1 MPQWLSTVLT
11 SAVPSIVAGVCTAFI
26 SVRLALSRYRKERW
40 WERKAEAY
48 SRIVEALHAL
58 MEYCSTMADAD
69 KGVPY
74 SEERKKE
81 LGDECHRAYLELR
94 KATGIGAY
102 IVSDEVAAVLA
113 KLEARPS
120 LDLDPAKAP
129 FFEIMDLDFEAYK
142 HALSEIR
149 ALAKKD
155 LGVK

>member
-1 MPQWLSTVLT
+1 
-11 SAVPSIVAGVCTAFI
+11 
-26 SVRLALSRYRKERW
+26 
-40 WERKAEAY
+40 KAEAY

-69 KGVPY
+69 RGVPY

-81 LGDECHRAYLELR
+81 LGDESHRAYLELR

-120 LDLDPAKAP
+120 LGPDGGRTPV
-129 FFEIMDLDFEAYK
+129 FEIMDSDFESYK
-142 HALSEIR
+142 QALFEIR
-149 ALAKKD
+149 SLAKKD
-155 LGVK
+155 LGVG

>member
-1 MPQWLSTVLT
+1 MPQWLSTFLT
-11 SAVPSIVAGVCTAFI
+11 NALPSIVVGVCTAII
-26 SVRLALSRYRKERW
+26 SVKLALRRYRAERW

-69 KGVPY
+69 RGVPY

-120 LDLDPAKAP
+120 VDPDGGRIP
-129 FFEIMDLDFEAYK
+129 MFEIMDADFEAYK
-142 HALSEIR
+142 QALFEIR